1 MKNDFLS
8 PFNHTNHRTLTIGGK
23 ITECMVSNLTILDL
37 TNAENML
44 LFVCG
49 EAVETNLVKLKTS
62 HTTVYDYFAFRK
74 VSVLCT
80 SYNLLQSLIP

>member
-49 EAVETNLVKLKTS
+49 DAVETNLV
-62 HTTVYDYFAFRK
+62 
-74 VSVLCT
+74 
-80 SYNLLQSLIP
+80 